1 MPLNIPYYN
10 LEELL
15 DIVLVNTKL
24 SQYIIKG
31 LIVGTLEND
40 SVDTIE
46 VNDLWYDFI
55 ELDKALI
62 PSMQTDLFYVVQLKK
77 KLLDFEVND
86 IVIIPESFINKSL
99 TSLSQIEPSTFVIDF
114 DYDYANE
121 AWESKEQ
128 MMGELLEYVNSK
140 LNVTS
145 TVIREVQHYKEED
158 VFTILSLLK
167 IYYRIDESENNKNS
181 IKNIL
186 TSAANKQVVTSRV
199 NNKKIEIYID
209 PMISNKLICT
219 VYNKKN
225 REVREFYF

>member
-46 VNDLWYDFI
+46 VNGSWFDFI

-128 MMGELLEYVNSK
+128 MMDELLEYVNSK

>member
-1 MPLNIPYYN
+1 
-10 LEELL
+10 
-15 DIVLVNTKL
+15 
-24 SQYIIKG
+24 KG

-46 VNDLWYDFI
+46 VNGSWFDFI

-86 IVIIPESFINKSL
+86 IVIIPESFINKFL

-128 MMGELLEYVNSK
+128 MMGELLEYINSK

-145 TVIREVQHYKEED
+145 TEIREVQHYKEED

-167 IYYRIDESENNKNS
+167 IYYR
-181 IKNIL
+181 
-186 TSAANKQVVTSRV
+186 
-199 NNKKIEIYID
+199 
-209 PMISNKLICT
+209 
-219 VYNKKN
+219 
-225 REVREFYF
+225 